1 MYIGT
6 HTGDMAILISVCP
19 SRSTT
24 YSVSFKGG
32 AYTTVLPI
40 QYAYDAAKKRAMYM
54 LSNLYTHFSF
64 NNKQWSAP
72 SATVKPVLFGL

>member
-1 MYIGT
+1 
-6 HTGDMAILISVCP
+6 
-19 SRSTT
+19 
-24 YSVSFKGG
+24 VSFKGG

-40 QYAYDAAKKRAMYM
+40 QYAAKKRAMYM
-54 LSNLYTHFSF
+54 LSKLYTHFSF

>member
-19 SRSTT
+19 RRSTT

-54 LSNLYTHFSF
+54 LSNMYTPFVF
-64 NNKQWSAP
+64 KNKQWSAP